1 MSARAAGSPWTNPH
15 GCIPARTGRK
25 FLLRTPWKT
34 AFTLAVAVTLSA
46 CDFTRPPDPFEAHPD
61 VVTIA
66 LLLIAGESEARLL
79 AVHPHRPVSDEA
91 PKITATLKGPGWTA
105 AFSEELELESC
116 TSSASWPGPVRC
128 LGATLPEPI
137 GVIGEYAVE
146 GTAPLG
152 SFKGAMT
159 MPAPPDLF
167 EPEDGLELPT
177 PARGTGVEIPV
188 KYRTGSDVGTLMAD
202 VTDTFETLDDGT
214 EVEVNRH
221 HLGPFPRT
229 IEGAKADTVYV
240 FYHASPLRFRLSLLG
255 IGRHYTNFL
264 AHIGTFPTP
273 KPWPS
278 FGIEGEGVYG
288 YFDGLTRS
296 RAVRVRIR

>member
-1 MSARAAGSPWTNPH
+1 MRWEFLARAPG
-15 GCIPARTGRK
+15 
-25 FLLRTPWKT
+25 KT
-34 AFTLAVAVTLSA
+34 AFTIASVMTLSA
-46 CDFTRPPDPFEAHPD
+46 CDFTRPSDPFEAPPD
-61 VVTIA
+61 VVTVA

-79 AVHPHRPVSDEA
+79 AVHPHRPRDGDA
-91 PKITATLKGPGWTA
+91 PQITATLKGPGWTA
-105 AFSEELELESC
+105 AFSEELELETC
-116 TSSASWPGPVRC
+116 TNSSSWPGPVRC

-137 GVIGEYAVE
+137 GAIGEYVLD

-152 SFKGAMT
+152 SFKGAIS
-159 MPAPPDLF
+159 MPSPPDLL
-167 EPEDGLELPT
+167 EPKDDLELPA

-188 KYRTGSDVGTLMAD
+188 RYRTGSDVGTLMAD

-214 EVEVNRH
+214 EIEVNRH

-229 IEGAKADTVYV
+229 IEGTEADTLYV
-240 FYHASPLRFRLSLLG
+240 FYQANPLRFRLSLLG
-255 IGRHYTNFL
+255 VGWHYTNFL

-288 YFDGLTRS
+288 YFDGLTQSRS
-296 RAVRVRIR
+296 VPVRIR

>member
-1 MSARAAGSPWTNPH
+1 MRRKSLPRAPV
-15 GCIPARTGRK
+15 
-25 FLLRTPWKT
+25 KT

-66 LLLIAGESEARLL
+66 LLLVAGESDAHLL
-79 AVHPHRPVSDEA
+79 AVHPHRPRDGDA

-105 AFSEELELESC
+105 AFSTELELESC
-116 TSSASWPGPVRC
+116 TNSASWPGPVRC

-137 GVIGEYAVE
+137 GAIGEYTLE

-152 SFKGAMT
+152 SFRGAMT
-159 MPAPPDLF
+159 MPAPPDLL
-167 EPEDGLELPT
+167 EPEDDLELPA

-188 KYRTGSDVGTLMAD
+188 KYRTGSEVGTLMAD
-202 VTDTFETLDDGT
+202 VTDAFETLDDGT
-214 EVEVNRH
+214 EVEINRH

-229 IEGAKADTVYV
+229 LEGAEADTVYV
-240 FYHASPLRFRLSLLG
+240 SYHASALRFRLSLLG

-278 FGIEGEGVYG
+278 FGIEGDGVYG

-296 RAVRVRIR
+296 PAVRVRIR

>member
-1 MSARAAGSPWTNPH
+1 MSARAAGSPWTDPS
-15 GCIPARTGRK
+15 GYLPARMRRK
-25 FLLRTPWKT
+25 FLARAPGKT
-34 AFTLAVAVTLSA
+34 AFTLALAATLPA
-46 CDFTRPPDPFEAHPD
+46 CDFTRPSDPFEAHPD
-61 VVTIA
+61 VVTVG
-66 LLLIAGESEARLL
+66 LLLVAGESEARLL
-79 AVHPHRPVSDEA
+79 AVHPHRPRDGEA
-91 PKITATLKGPGWTA
+91 PKITAALKGSGWTA
-105 AFSEELELESC
+105 AFSEELELDTC
-116 TSSASWPGPVRC
+116 TSSDSWPGPVRC

-137 GVIGEYAVE
+137 GAGDYAIE

-159 MPAPPDLF
+159 MPAAPDFLEPGDSLVLPP
-167 EPEDGLELPT
+167 
-177 PARGTGVEIPV
+177 PAKYTGVEIPV
-188 KYRTGSDVGTLMAD
+188 KYRTGSDVGTLLAD

-229 IEGAKADTVYV
+229 IEGTEADTVYV
-240 FYHASPLRFRLSLLG
+240 FYQANPLRFRLSLLG
-255 IGRHYTNFL
+255 IGWHYTNFL

-288 YFDGLTRS
+288 YFDGLTPS

>member
-1 MSARAAGSPWTNPH
+1 MRRTSLPRAPG
-15 GCIPARTGRK
+15 
-25 FLLRTPWKT
+25 KT
-34 AFTLAVAVTLSA
+34 AFTLALATTLSA
-46 CDFTRPPDPFEAHPD
+46 CDFTRPADPFEAHPD
-61 VVTIA
+61 VVTVA

-79 AVHPHRPVSDEA
+79 AVHPHRPRDGDA

-105 AFSEELELESC
+105 AFSEELELDTC
-116 TSSASWPGPVRC
+116 TSSTSWPGPVRC

-137 GVIGEYAVE
+137 GAVGEYAVE

-159 MPAPPDLF
+159 MPSAPDFL
-167 EPEDGLELPT
+167 EPGDSLELP
-177 PARGTGVEIPV
+177 PPPKYTGVEIPLR
-188 KYRTGSDVGTLMAD
+188 YRTGSEVGTLMAD

-221 HLGPFPRT
+221 HLGPYPRT
-229 IEGAKADTVYV
+229 LEGTEADTAYI
-240 FYHASPLRFRLSLLG
+240 FYQDSPLRFKMRLLG
-255 IGRHYTNFL
+255 IGWHYTNFL
-264 AHIGTFPTP
+264 THVGTFPTP

-288 YFDGLTRS
+288 YFDGLTQS
-296 RAVRVRIR
+296 RAVRVWIR